1 MKKLFLTFF
10 CSVIVSVLIV
20 WLCLPSMMQF
30 WEEKNIQTDTI
41 EAIDEFIEE
50 EPFSLAVEQVEAP
63 ADGGEE
69 AKEVKNDDVTMTS
82 YMQDLYDREANLS
95 LKNNTTKTIS
105 HVSAR
110 IVYFDMKGNML
121 DYQDAAWNVTIE
133 PGMSKLVTPRAYCG
147 GDGYVYYKSKDTSI
161 AKHTFKVEFQLKSYK
176 TR

>member
-1 MKKLFLTFF
+1 MKNLFLTFF

-30 WEEKNIQTDTI
+30 WEEKNIQTDTV
-41 EAIDEFIEE
+41 EAIDEFVEE

-82 YMQDLYDREANLS
+82 FTQDYLDHEANLS
-95 LKNNTTKTIS
+95 LLNNTTKTIS
-105 HVSAR
+105 EISAR
-110 IVYFDMKGNML
+110 IIYFDMKGNML
-121 DYQDAAWNVTIE
+121 DYRDVRWNVIIE
-133 PGMSKLVTPRAYCG
+133 PGMSKMVTTPSYCSQ
-147 GDGYVYYKSKDTSI
+147 DSYVYYKSEDSYI
-161 AKHTFKVEFQLKSYK
+161 AKHKFKVEFQLKSYK